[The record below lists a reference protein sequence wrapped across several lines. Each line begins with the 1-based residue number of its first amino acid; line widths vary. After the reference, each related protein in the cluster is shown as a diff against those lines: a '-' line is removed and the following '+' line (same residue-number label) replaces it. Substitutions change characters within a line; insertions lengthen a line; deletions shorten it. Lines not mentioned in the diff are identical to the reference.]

1 MLEQLGINAKK
12 ASANLAGA
20 STELKNKA
28 LEAIANALVDNA
40 QKIIDANKVDYN
52 AQLGILDGGM
62 LDRLMLDFDRI
73 KGMADGCIQVM
84 KLDDPCGRVLETV
97 ERPNGLVIKK
107 VSCPMGVIGII
118 YEARP
123 NVTADA
129 AALCLK
135 SGNAVILRGGKE
147 AIHSNI
153 AISDVMREAVK
164 SVGIDENAIQLV
176 HDTSRQSSTELMK
189 MKGTLDCLIPRGSKR
204 LIQAVVENASVP
216 VIETGSGNCH
226 IYVDESANVNMA
238 AEIIFNAKTQRI
250 GVCNAC
256 ESLVIHENIIEKAL
270 PAIKAKLDEINVIFR
285 GDEKARAVC
294 PDFE

>member
-1 MLEQLGINAKK
+1 MLEQLGINAKT
-12 ASANLAGA
+12 ASAYLVGA

-28 LEAIANALVDNA
+28 LGAIANALIQNA
-40 QKIIDANKVDYN
+40 QKIIDANKIDYDS
-52 AQLGILDGGM
+52 QLGILDGGM
-62 LDRLMLDFDRI
+62 LDRLMLNLDRI
-73 KGMADGCIQVM
+73 KGMADGCRQVM
-84 KLDDPCGRVLETV
+84 ALDDPCGRVLETV

-153 AISDVMREAVK
+153 AISDIMREAVK
-164 SVGIDENAIQLV
+164 SVGLDENVIQLV
-176 HDTSRQSSTELMK
+176 HDTSRESSTELMK

-204 LIQAVVENASVP
+204 LIQAVVENAASPLLKQAQAIAIFMLTKVQISIWRRTLFLMQKHSV
-216 VIETGSGNCH
+216 
-226 IYVDESANVNMA
+226 
-238 AEIIFNAKTQRI
+238 
-250 GVCNAC
+250 
-256 ESLVIHENIIEKAL
+256 
-270 PAIKAKLDEINVIFR
+270 
-285 GDEKARAVC
+285 
-294 PDFE
+294 